1 MTSKTSCNNSIS
13 YRKYILENVKQ
24 RIWFMVLSFITL
36 FFMQTVSITM
46 RIENF
51 LNSSAEQPL
60 NSYREQFPRMLN
72 GSLARPFTVIILLL
86 AVICAVSGYAYLHQP
101 EKSDFFHGFP
111 LKRIQ
116 WFNIS
121 YIGGL
126 LMFLIPYLSSSLC
139 TMVIATSKGVL
150 VSSNFLPS
158 VLAVFGGILG
168 YLILYHTAIL
178 AMMLTGRLLSGTL
191 AAFVLIVYYSMAE
204 ELFSGL
210 FSTFYDTLYTPRHG
224 ERSLLIDSLSNILS
238 PLDLYQSL
246 TYRTAANYKLPLFL
260 LFAIA
265 VIAGIWLLA
274 CYLYQKRSLESAGN
288 ALAFQKSASVIKI
301 LIAIPGALFFG
312 FFADSFYYNTGNK
325 WIIFFSILA
334 VILLCGIIEFIYTQ
348 DLRQI
353 FKRKTSSLISI
364 IGVVGILTVMQL
376 DLFGYDTWL
385 PKKSDIKSM
394 ALYSDSY
401 LNYFDYVNNDFE
413 SSESYYL
420 LQDDDAQTKKF
431 DLLYQLAEEG
441 ISNHNMG
448 MHFDNLYENSMY
460 DPVDYTGITVRFNK
474 TNGKS
479 VYRSYVVKCGSL
491 LNTLDELC
499 QEESYRRKLFPAF
512 YITGDEIETVI
523 LYDIR
528 FDTPL
533 KLTGEEKEN
542 LLKAYQQDLL
552 QVDIHKLQED
562 NPIGSFAFQLK
573 SNEIP
578 SDMFTSH
585 TDDYIR
591 TITNLYLFDTYENTL
606 KLLEE
611 YGYSICTEIN
621 PEDVLQMTYTRLPSV
636 DYNSSADISLKDT
649 SSVPV
654 TDPEEIRRLLD
665 RTVYSLQRIAGG
677 WNTETDY
684 IEVWL
689 KGETLSRHYSLLP
702 KE

>member
-139 TMVIATSKGVL
+139 TMVIAASKGVL

-265 VIAGIWLLA
+265 D
-274 CYLYQKRSLESAGN
+274 R
-288 ALAFQKSASVIKI
+288 
-301 LIAIPGALFFG
+301 
-312 FFADSFYYNTGNK
+312 
-325 WIIFFSILA
+325 
-334 VILLCGIIEFIYTQ
+334 
-348 DLRQI
+348 
-353 FKRKTSSLISI
+353 
-364 IGVVGILTVMQL
+364 
-376 DLFGYDTWL
+376 
-385 PKKSDIKSM
+385 
-394 ALYSDSY
+394 
-401 LNYFDYVNNDFE
+401 
-413 SSESYYL
+413 
-420 LQDDDAQTKKF
+420 
-431 DLLYQLAEEG
+431 
-441 ISNHNMG
+441 
-448 MHFDNLYENSMY
+448 
-460 DPVDYTGITVRFNK
+460 
-474 TNGKS
+474 KS
-479 VYRSYVVKCGSL
+479 VV
-491 LNTLDELC
+491 
-499 QEESYRRKLFPAF
+499 
-512 YITGDEIETVI
+512 
-523 LYDIR
+523 
-528 FDTPL
+528 
-533 KLTGEEKEN
+533 
-542 LLKAYQQDLL
+542 
-552 QVDIHKLQED
+552 
-562 NPIGSFAFQLK
+562 
-573 SNEIP
+573 
-578 SDMFTSH
+578 
-585 TDDYIR
+585 
-591 TITNLYLFDTYENTL
+591 
-606 KLLEE
+606 
-611 YGYSICTEIN
+611 
-621 PEDVLQMTYTRLPSV
+621 
-636 DYNSSADISLKDT
+636 
-649 SSVPV
+649 
-654 TDPEEIRRLLD
+654 
-665 RTVYSLQRIAGG
+665 
-677 WNTETDY
+677 
-684 IEVWL
+684 
-689 KGETLSRHYSLLP
+689 
-702 KE
+702 